1 MSEHFDKVFEFKYI
15 EDKTEIEK
23 ESSEAIFG
31 ELVDNMQEQGSV
43 ESNPSFEETFEMSND
58 EFEISII
65 KYVAEFKETLPNSED
80 LLDVWKD

>member
-1 MSEHFDKVFEFKYI
+1 MFELKYI
-15 EDKTEIEK
+15 EDETEIEK

-31 ELVDNMQEQGSV
+31 EVVDNMQEQGSV

-58 EFEISII
+58 EFEISIT

-80 LLDVWKD
+80 LVDVWNR

>member
-1 MSEHFDKVFEFKYI
+1 MK
-15 EDKTEIEK
+15 
-23 ESSEAIFG
+23 
-31 ELVDNMQEQGSV
+31 EQGSV

-80 LLDVWKD
+80 LLDVWNR

>member
-1 MSEHFDKVFEFKYI
+1 MSEHFDKVFELNYI
-15 EDKTEIEK
+15 EDETEIEK

-31 ELVDNMQEQGSV
+31 EVVDNMQEQGSV

-80 LLDVWKD
+80 LLNIWKD